1 MKLHV
6 ITEDDPTGRSSAA
19 PPSAESS
26 ELWKLPVAPSI
37 HFLTA
42 SYLTYNMDHM
52 GL

>member
-1 MKLHV
+1 MRLHV
-6 ITEDDPTGRSSAA
+6 ITKEDPTGRSSAA
-19 PPSAESS
+19 PPSAEGS

-42 SYLTYNMDHM
+42 FYLTYNMGYM